1 MSNLSAAKEAV
12 EHHDNAQHRFS
23 GKRTKFDPTRHMSY
37 YGTYDDH
44 DSQTSELA
52 LKRRMRWEKT
62 LNVELEKFKMI
73 HTFSPKINPPP
84 SPTIGDVVEVD
95 GKPGRIV
102 RCGIWST
109 TFFTYDI
116 RDGIIVGG
124 AKLVVQNDKLK
135 DLKIEKPLP
144 LLDLTKYKVDTT
156 CNELLTELTNL
167 QKKQENK

>member
-1 MSNLSAAKEAV
+1 MEEQVQSMV
-12 EHHDNAQHRFS
+12 
-23 GKRTKFDPTRHMSY
+23 
-37 YGTYDDH
+37 
-44 DSQTSELA
+44 SEL
-52 LKRRMRWEKT
+52 LGKYGWLFIVGVLT
-62 LNVELEKFKMI
+62 LLFRSTIEKFVAGMMI
-73 HTFSPKINPPP
+73 FMGNDYNED
-84 SPTIGDVVEVD
+84 DVVEVD

-144 LLDLTKYKVDTT
+144 LLDLSKYKVDTS
-156 CNELLTELTNL
+156 CQELLTELTRL
-167 QKKQENK
+167 QTKQEKK